1 MVKRADID
9 AVLADLAGT
18 SEREKGAEA
27 SITEVQKFM
36 EIADETL
43 ASVKVKWVVLSP

>member
-9 AVLADLAGT
+9 AVLADLADT
-18 SEREKGAEA
+18 SEKEKGSEA

-36 EIADETL
+36 ETADEAL
-43 ASVKVKWVVLSP
+43 ASVELKWVD